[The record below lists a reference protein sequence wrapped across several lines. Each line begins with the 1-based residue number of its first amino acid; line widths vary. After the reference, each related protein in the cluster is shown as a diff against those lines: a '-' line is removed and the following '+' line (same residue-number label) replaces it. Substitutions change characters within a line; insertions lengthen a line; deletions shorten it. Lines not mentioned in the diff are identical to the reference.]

1 MNVELMMEMRRHIER
16 AEDGSLEPDKVDE
29 LLDCALEC
37 ARLLTL
43 KSMSRGWRELRP
55 ELEDERG
62 IPFVYVFVDGG
73 EGDEG
78 AESTWIAI
86 PPMFAE
92 IDAENSYALSPIV
105 PSASAIASQIAQHT
119 PRAQLIANADQVL
132 SFKVLV
138 IHAYSAPVSY
148 ELDRTAFLN
157 QCLDCAE
164 NQKAISEVGD
174 YHKVV
179 TSITVHD
186 VRADTTHSIH

>member
-1 MNVELMMEMRRHIER
+1 MNVELVLEMRRHIER
-16 AEDGSLEPDKVDE
+16 AEDGSLEPNKIDE

-55 ELEDERG
+55 ELETERG
-62 IPFVYVFVDGG
+62 IPFVYVFIDGG

-78 AESTWIAI
+78 DESSWIAI

-92 IDAENSYALSPIV
+92 IEAENSYALSPLV
-105 PSASAIASQIAQHT
+105 PSASAIASQVAQHT
-119 PRAQLIANADQVL
+119 PRAQLIANADQIL
-132 SFKVLV
+132 SIKLLV

-148 ELDRTAFLN
+148 ELERTAFLN

-164 NQKAISEVGD
+164 NQKSITEVGD

-179 TSITVHD
+179 TSITVYD
-186 VRADTTHSIH
+186 VRADETSSIH

>member
-1 MNVELMMEMRRHIER
+1 MNVELMLEMRRHIER
-16 AEDGSLEPDKVDE
+16 AEDGSLEPNKIDE

-43 KSMSRGWRELRP
+43 KSISRGWRELRP
-55 ELEDERG
+55 ELETERG
-62 IPFVYVFVDGG
+62 IPFVYVFIDGG

-78 AESTWIAI
+78 DESSWIAI

-92 IDAENSYALSPIV
+92 IEAENSYALSPLV
-105 PSASAIASQIAQHT
+105 PSASAIASQVAQHT

-132 SFKVLV
+132 SIKLLV

-148 ELDRTAFLN
+148 ELERTAFLN
-157 QCLDCAE
+157 QCVDCAE
-164 NQKAISEVGD
+164 NQKSIAEVGD

-186 VRADTTHSIH
+186 ARADENYSIH

>member
-1 MNVELMMEMRRHIER
+1 MNVELMLEMRRHIER
-16 AEDGSLEPDKVDE
+16 AEDGSLEPKKIDE

-43 KSMSRGWRELRP
+43 KSMSRGWRDLRP
-55 ELEDERG
+55 QLETERG
-62 IPFVYVFVDGG
+62 IPFVYVFIDGG

-78 AESTWIAI
+78 DESSWIAI

-92 IDAENSYALSPIV
+92 IEAENSYALSPLV
-105 PSASAIASQIAQHT
+105 PSASAIASQVAQHT

-132 SFKVLV
+132 SIKLLV

-148 ELDRTAFLN
+148 ELERTAFLN
-157 QCLDCAE
+157 QCLDCAV
-164 NQKAISEVGD
+164 NQKSIAKVGD

-186 VRADTTHSIH
+186 VRADETSSIH